1 MGYYNRLKSYFT
13 RNNTNTRKNTNI
25 HNNITRNQKI
35 ASKTRNRNT
44 RQKHARIGNLLAA
57 TAGNTRGNISA
68 IRNERINNEY
78 EAKIKEIL
86 QPIDS
91 KPTKDGLLV
100 TTTALGALSVVAA
113 GDSTEA
119 KSMIDNL
126 INDLRKSKNNE
137 ERKKVVNDAMKS
149 LKEILK
155 PYETTAG
162 KYAWKA
168 GEGVVFA
175 GKVLGKITFS
185 IFYALYKILAYMGVY
200 ILIFFGL

>member
-13 RNNTNTRKNTNI
+13 RKNTNI
-25 HNNITRNQKI
+25 GNNITRRNQI

-44 RQKHARIGNLLAA
+44 RQKHARIGNLLTA
-57 TAGNTRGNISA
+57 TTGNNRGNISA
-68 IRNERINNEY
+68 IRNARINNEY

-168 GEGVVFA
+168 GEDVVFA
-175 GKVLGKITFS
+175 GKVLKKITFS

>member
-13 RNNTNTRKNTNI
+13 RKNTNTVNNTNI
-25 HNNITRNQKI
+25 GNNITRRKKI

-44 RQKHARIGNLLAA
+44 RQKHARIGNLLTA
-57 TAGNTRGNISA
+57 TTGNTRGNISA

-185 IFYALYKILAYMGVY
+185 IFYALYKILAYMGAY
-200 ILIFFGL
+200 IIIFIGF

>member
-1 MGYYNRLKSYFT
+1 M
-13 RNNTNTRKNTNI
+13 NNTNI
-25 HNNITRNQKI
+25 GNNITRRKKI

-44 RQKHARIGNLLAA
+44 RQKHARIGNLLTA
-57 TAGNTRGNISA
+57 TTGNTRGNISA

-185 IFYALYKILAYMGVY
+185 IFYALYKILAYMGAY
-200 ILIFFGL
+200 IIIFIGF